1 MGPGSDFW
9 RVFVVR
15 VLLSRPD
22 LRLCA
27 ARLRCLACVDGPVLD
42 RVHVFLHVRPRFER
56 VVSGNH
62 NLDPLFLSGG
72 GTLEHA
78 PLDSLEQSVSS
89 GSAAVIGR
97 YRESSCSL

>member
-1 MGPGSDFW
+1 MLLFTTLIGVGPLRTRVAELGKRSTDPDPRNFSSD
-9 RVFVVR
+9 
-15 VLLSRPD
+15 
-22 LRLCA
+22 
-27 ARLRCLACVDGPVLD
+27 
-42 RVHVFLHVRPRFER
+42 HVFTER

-78 PLDSLEQSVSS
+78 PLDRLEQSVSS

>member
-1 MGPGSDFW
+1 MGWPA
-9 RVFVVR
+9 
-15 VLLSRPD
+15 LLELALLDVPREGHASRE
-22 LRLCA
+22 
-27 ARLRCLACVDGPVLD
+27 
-42 RVHVFLHVRPRFER
+42 ER

-78 PLDSLEQSVSS
+78 PLDRLEQSVSS

>member
-1 MGPGSDFW
+1 MGLTTVE
-9 RVFVVR
+9 RK
-15 VLLSRPD
+15 
-22 LRLCA
+22 
-27 ARLRCLACVDGPVLD
+27 
-42 RVHVFLHVRPRFER
+42 R